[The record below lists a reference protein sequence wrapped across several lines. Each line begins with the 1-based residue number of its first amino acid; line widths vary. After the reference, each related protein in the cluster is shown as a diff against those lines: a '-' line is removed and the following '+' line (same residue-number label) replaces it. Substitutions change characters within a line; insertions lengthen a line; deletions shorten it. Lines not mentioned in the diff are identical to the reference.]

1 MTSASS
7 EPPPG
12 RTALVSLVPTAD
24 RPPKQ
29 APATHLGWA
38 LAALICPPTGLPAVR
53 HALTAR
59 ELSKA
64 GDANG
69 ARAEAVRA
77 KEWSLYS
84 LAAAFSVA
92 SCALAVLFLTANNHA
107 VLDKFFNISVLRH
120 SAPQVL
126 RGFLLN
132 IQLSIVAEVLVLAWA
147 LVVAIAR
154 LTPGRAGLPA
164 RVVSVIYTDLFRGL
178 PAVIVIYLVAFGLPL
193 TGLPIVRNFTPFQL
207 CVLALVLVYGAY
219 VSEVYRSGIEAIH
232 WSQSAAARSLGLSH
246 VQTLRFV
253 IVPQALRRIIPPLL
267 NDFIS
272 LQKDTALVSFVGL
285 LDGFNRS
292 RIVASNEFN
301 LSAVTGVG
309 IAFVVVTV
317 PLARFVDYM
326 VRRDQR
332 RTLAG

>member
-1 MTSASS
+1 MTTSDL
-7 EPPPG
+7 PPG
-12 RTALVSLVPTAD
+12 RTPLVSLVPTAD

-29 APATHLGWA
+29 APATHLGWS
-38 LAALICPPTGLPAVR
+38 LLALICPPTGVPAVR
-53 HALTAR
+53 HARTAR
-59 ELSKA
+59 TLSEA

-84 LAAAFSVA
+84 LATVFTVA
-92 SCALAVLFLTANNHA
+92 SIALAVLFLTASDHA
-107 VLDKFFNISVLRH
+107 VLDKFFSVAVLRH

-132 IQLSIVAEVLVLAWA
+132 IQLSLVAEALVLVWA
-147 LVVAIAR
+147 LVVVLGR

-164 RVVSVIYTDLFRGL
+164 RFVSVIYTDLFRGL

-292 RIVASNEFN
+292 RIVAANEFN

-309 IAFVVVTV
+309 IAFVLVTV
-317 PLARFVDYM
+317 PLARSVDYL